1 MALKNLRFW
10 CAKPE
15 TALIGLQTHA
25 TPSELKKRNP
35 PAVRE
40 TMAGE
45 SYCLET
51 SAREEVKLFRCSI
64 RRELRNTV
72 SSGPFANIFGSLR
85 SGKPQV
91 QLPNQSSFCNNS
103 QPMFDS
109 TLRIY
114 VRRQDTYSS
123 SGVQAEHR
131 RCEWNPGGNRV

>member
-15 TALIGLQTHA
+15 TVLIGLQIHA

-45 SYCLET
+45 SYCLKT

-64 RRELRNTV
+64 RRVEEYRLEWPICQHFRLAVQWET
-72 SSGPFANIFGSLR
+72 SSPIA
-85 SGKPQV
+85 KPKVILQ
-91 QLPNQSSFCNNS
+91 Q
-103 QPMFDS
+103 
-109 TLRIY
+109 
-114 VRRQDTYSS
+114 
-123 SGVQAEHR
+123 
-131 RCEWNPGGNRV
+131 